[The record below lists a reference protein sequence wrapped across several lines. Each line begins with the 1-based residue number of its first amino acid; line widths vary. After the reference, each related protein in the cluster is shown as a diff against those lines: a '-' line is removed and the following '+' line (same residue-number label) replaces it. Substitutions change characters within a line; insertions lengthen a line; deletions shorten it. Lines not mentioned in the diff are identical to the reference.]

1 MRRIYCLF
9 FALLMGLSLSASNNR
24 TLVWFLHDYSGQK
37 VPDFKGAQHPG
48 DKIVPTFSE
57 SQIPESPAI
66 SYTAKLIFPQFVK
79 LTSKEERSLKPYLK
93 TFADSIDVKI
103 SIGMQRKKQ
112 VLDLT
117 FCPFIKKG
125 NDYYKLI
132 SFDWDIKPVAGLLTT
147 TTAAPTLRAA
157 TSTSSVLSSGKWTKI
172 SVTETGMYKLTFS
185 DIKGMGLD
193 PEKVQIYGY
202 GGALLEEKFS
212 VAGYQDDLPE
222 VAVWKEMGSD
232 GIFNEGDYILFYAQ
246 GPISW
251 KFENASLLFKRVR
264 NHYSDK
270 AYYFVGERSV
280 GTKMPTLSTFSGV
293 PTVQIK
299 SFTDRLLHE
308 TERINMGEAVAN
320 SGTGRQLYGEDFTTT
335 TSQTFTFDVANLDTV
350 QYSNAQVDFVAKN
363 TGVSTCKVYVNSIQL
378 GSMSINQVL
387 ASDDYK
393 YGCAAS
399 KTVTFKPKNKAI
411 SVKVE
416 YFKNGNSPTHR
427 ACLDYIAL
435 NVNRYLKMSSS
446 YLLFR
451 DPKSVSANQV
461 GHFTI
466 QNATNK
472 TLIFDVTNPLDMVQ
486 MNGVLSGTDY
496 GFDAS
501 VSTLREYVSV
511 DLNGTYLK
519 PTLEGSVVNQNIH
532 GHSQV
537 DMTIIV
543 PQEYMT
549 YANTLAQAHVTYDN
563 LSVLVVTPEQ
573 VYNEFSS
580 GTPDAT
586 AYRRMMKHFFDKA
599 GSNVDLLP
607 KFLLLFGDGVYD
619 NRLVS
624 SMFANNSFKPNK
636 LLTYQSVESLDNT
649 SSFVTDD
656 YFGFLDDSEGA
667 NLAMD
672 KLDIGIGRFPVSS
685 LEQAKLAVD
694 KTISYMTNAKKGV
707 WKNRLLYLADDGND
721 YIHEIQADA
730 LASAVEYE
738 NPEFMISKI
747 YVDGYPKVTTVSGAT
762 VPDAN
767 KRFKELLN
775 AGLLMVNYTGHG
787 STTQWAEEMILT
799 TGEIKAM
806 TNKCL
811 PLFVTAT
818 CDFTRFDSPEVS
830 GGEEIFLNPNGGGIG
845 LFTTTR
851 LVYSSSN
858 YQLNQSFGAN
868 IFSRENGTRLSLG
881 EIMNRSKGSSGLTG
895 DSNKLSFTL
904 IGDPALKLAYP
915 QLSAK
920 VTQINGKNISSE
932 RIDTLHALSTVT
944 ISGEI
949 YKEDNTFAAD
959 FNGVVCPTIMD
970 AKDVLMTWKINANSS
985 STSFYDR
992 SKVLFSGKDSI
1003 RNGKFT
1009 FTFVVPKDISYSS
1022 KTGSINLYAYDNS
1035 GLNEAQGFYQ
1045 NILLSGTDNT
1055 AIINKIGPEMELFLN
1070 DFNYKPGKLVNETPT
1085 LLAKI
1090 SDENGLN
1097 TSGNGIGHDLIL
1109 TIDDNSSN
1117 TFNLNSFYSSN
1128 SGSFTSGVVTYILPE
1143 LTTGKHHLTLKAW
1156 DVQNNSST
1164 DTLWFDVLKGL
1175 DPNVSDLKYAQMNG
1189 SSYFWFT
1196 HDRPEVYVGV
1206 KLTVFDLLGRLI
1218 WTADWNMQT
1227 EDNLSDRLEWN
1238 LTDTNGRQVSNGIYI
1253 CRVLLTDSS
1262 GAQTTGSEKIQISG
1276 Q

>member
-1 MRRIYCLF
+1 MRRIYCLL
-9 FALLMGLSLSASNNR
+9 FAILMGFGLSASNNR

-37 VPDFKGAQHPG
+37 VPDFKGSQHYG
-48 DKIVPTFSE
+48 DKTLPTFSE
-57 SQIPESPAI
+57 SRIPESQAV
-66 SYTAKLIFPQFVK
+66 SYTARLIFPQFEK
-79 LTSKEERSLKPYLK
+79 LTSKEVRSLKPYLK
-93 TFADSIDVKI
+93 SFTDSIEVKL

-112 VLDLT
+112 VLDLS
-117 FCPFIKKG
+117 FCPFVKKG
-125 NDYYKLI
+125 NDYFKLV
-132 SFDWDIKPVAGLLTT
+132 SFDWDIKPVAGLL
-147 TTAAPTLRAA
+147 AAATSTPTLRA
-157 TSTSSVLSSGKWTKI
+157 TTTNSSVLSTGKWSKI
-172 SVTETGMYKLTFS
+172 YVTETGMYKLTYA
-185 DIKGMGLD
+185 DIKGMGID

-212 VAGYQDDLPE
+212 LGGYQDDLPE
-222 VAVWKEMGSD
+222 VAVWKEMGLD
-232 GIFNEGDYILFYAQ
+232 KIFNEGDYILFYAQ

-251 KFENASLLFKRVR
+251 KYDAVSLLFRRVR

-270 AYYFVGERSV
+270 AYYFVGERTL
-280 GTKMPTLSTFSGV
+280 GTKTPALSTFSGV

-308 TERINMGEAVAN
+308 TERVNMGESVAN

-335 TSQTFTFDVANLDTV
+335 PVQSFTFDVANLDTV
-350 QYSNAQVDFVAKN
+350 QNSSVQVDFVAKN
-363 TGVSTCKVYVNSIQL
+363 TGVSACKVYVNSALL

-393 YGCAAS
+393 YGIASS
-399 KTVTFKPKNKAI
+399 KTVAFKPKNKAI
-411 SVKVE
+411 TVKVE
-416 YFKNGNSPTHR
+416 YQKNGNSTTHR
-427 ACLDYIAL
+427 ACLDQISL

-451 DPKSVSANQV
+451 DPKSVGVNQV

-466 QNATNK
+466 QNANEK
-472 TLIFDVTNPLDMVQ
+472 TLLFDVTNPTEMVQ
-486 MNGVLSGTDY
+486 MNGVLSGSDY

-501 VSTLREYVSV
+501 VSTLREYASV
-511 DLNGTYLK
+511 DLNGTFPK
-519 PTLEGSVVNQNIH
+519 PTIEGNVANQNIH
-532 GHSQV
+532 GHAQV

-543 PQEYMT
+543 PQEFMS
-549 YANTLAQAHVTYDN
+549 YAKTLAQAHVTYDN
-563 LSVLVVTPEQ
+563 LSVLLVTPEQ

-599 GSNVDLLP
+599 GTNIDLLP

-624 SMFANNSFKPNK
+624 SMFAKSTFKPNK

-649 SSFVTDD
+649 SSYVTDD
-656 YFGFLDDSEGA
+656 YFGFLDDREGT

-685 LEQAKLAVD
+685 PEQAKLAVD
-694 KTISYMTNAKKGV
+694 KTISYLTNAKKGV

-730 LASAVEYE
+730 LASAVENE

-747 YVDGYPKVTTVSGAT
+747 YVDGYPKVTTVSGST

-775 AGLLMVNYTGHG
+775 SGLLMVNYTGHG

-868 IFSRENGTRLSLG
+868 IFSKENGVRLSLG

-920 VTQINGKNISSE
+920 ITQINGKTISSE
-932 RIDTLHALSTVT
+932 RMDTLPALSTVT

-970 AKDVLMTWKINANSS
+970 AKDVLMSWKMYANSP
-985 STSFYDR
+985 TTTFYDR
-992 SKVLFSGKDSI
+992 SKVLFSGKDSV
-1003 RNGKFT
+1003 RNGRFS

-1035 GLNEAQGFYQ
+1035 GVKEAQGFYQ
-1045 NILLSGTDNT
+1045 NIVLSGTDNT
-1055 AIINKIGPEMELFLN
+1055 ASINKVGPEMELFLN

-1109 TIDDNSSN
+1109 TIDGNSSN
-1117 TFNLNSFYSSN
+1117 TYNLNSFYSSN
-1128 SGSFTSGVVTYILPE
+1128 SGSFTSGVVSYVLPE
-1143 LTTGKHHLTLKAW
+1143 LTTGKHHLTFKAW
-1156 DVQNNSST
+1156 DVQNNSSI

-1175 DPNVSDLKYAQMNG
+1175 DPNVTDLKYAQMNG

-1206 KLTVFDLLGRLI
+1206 KLTIFDLLGRLI

-1227 EDNLSDRLEWN
+1227 DENISDRLEWN
-1238 LTDTNGRQVSNGIYI
+1238 LTDTNGRHVSNGIYI
-1253 CRVLLTDSS
+1253 CKVLFTDSS